1 MARNNAYTE
10 GPIGSVMVKTA
21 LSMLP
26 GTLAIS
32 GYNIVD
38 TYFVSKLGT
47 TPMAAMGF
55 TFPIVMLVGCLY
67 RGLDNGIMTP
77 TAQLLGG
84 RKLPRAARM
93 VSSGAIMLILVS
105 IAVGIIGSLTID
117 PVFRILLKA
126 NEETMTDIRSY
137 MIIWYMGSVTAAL
150 GMASNALLVTAG
162 ESRLAGM
169 FMLGGLLLNLLL
181 DPIFIFG
188 WWFFPRMGVAGAALA
203 TVIAQVAG
211 LAATASVLHYKLRL
225 ISRFNLPGEIIFG
238 HWKTILRYGIPAI
251 CAMLLI
257 PLGSMAITRAVAEVG
272 KEVAVAATAAAGRIE
287 IVAFVF
293 PMSLGMALLPMIGQN
308 YGAKAWERIN
318 QCRRF
323 SMRFAG
329 AVLLLMATVFTI
341 FAPQLSRLFTRD
353 PQVLDIMVTY
363 LSIVSWGLAGVEIHR
378 FGGFFLNGC
387 ARPTAAALLNGSR
400 VVVFLIPLTFLA
412 VSFDSLTG
420 IFYARLVSD
429 ICSGIAGI
437 ICARVV
443 TRALFKNTPVKT
455 AEAE

>member
-1 MARNNAYTE
+1 MARNTAYTD
-10 GPIGSVMVKTA
+10 GPIGSVMIKTA

-47 TPMAAMGF
+47 LPMAAMGF
-55 TFPIVMLVGCLY
+55 TFPVVMLVGCLF
-67 RGLDNGIMTP
+67 RGIDNGIMTP

-84 RKLPRAARM
+84 GRIPRAARLI
-93 VSSGAIMLILVS
+93 SSGIILMVMIS
-105 IAVGIIGSLTID
+105 LAVGILGSLTID
-117 PVFRILLKA
+117 PVFRTLLKA
-126 NEETMTDIRSY
+126 EDSVMKDIRSY
-137 MIIWYMGSVTAAL
+137 MVIWYMGSVTASL
-150 GMASNALLVTAG
+150 GMATNALLVTSG

-169 FMLGGLLLNLLL
+169 FMLGGLVLNVIL

-188 WWFFPRMGVAGAALA
+188 LGFIPPMGVAGAALA

-211 LAATASVLHYKLRL
+211 VIATGSVLHFKLRL
-225 ISRFNLPGEIIFG
+225 IAPFTMPVKIISG
-238 HWKTILRYGIPAI
+238 HWKTILRYGIPAT

-257 PLGSMAITRAVAEVG
+257 PLGSMAVTRAVAEVG
-272 KEVAVAATAAAGRIE
+272 GEIAVAATAAAGRIE

-308 YGAKAWERIN
+308 YGAKAWDRIN

-329 AVLLLMATVFTI
+329 LVLLMMATIFTI
-341 FAPQLSRLFTRD
+341 FAPQISTLFSKD
-353 PQVLDIMVTY
+353 SAVLEIMVRY
-363 LSIVSWGLAGVEIHR
+363 LRIVSWGLAGVEIHR

-387 ARPTAAALLNGSR
+387 AHPLGAALLNGSR
-400 VVVFLIPLTFLA
+400 VVVFLVPLTFLA
-412 VSFDSLTG
+412 VHFNYLDG
-420 IFYARLVSD
+420 IFYARLISD
-429 ICSGIAGI
+429 LCAGVAGI
-437 ICARVV
+437 ICARLV
-443 TRALFKNTPVKT
+443 TRSLAK
-455 AEAE
+455 